1 MQGVIIIIINKEGVG
16 TWGAGEAGRGR
27 HSGWEGRG
35 RAWKLGGQEENRP
48 GDETVKEN
56 RE

>member
-1 MQGVIIIIINKEGVG
+1 MQGVIIIIINKEEVG

-35 RAWKLGGQEENRP
+35 RKSLEVGWAMKQAG
-48 GDETVKEN
+48 
-56 RE
+56 